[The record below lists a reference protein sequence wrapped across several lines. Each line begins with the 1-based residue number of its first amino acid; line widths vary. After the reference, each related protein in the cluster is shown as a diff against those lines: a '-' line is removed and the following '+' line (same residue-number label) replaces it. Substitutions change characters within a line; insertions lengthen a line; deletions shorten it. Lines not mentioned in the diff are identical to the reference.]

1 MRRGLARG
9 VAITAVVG
17 SALLSYAAVGNGDIV
32 APVPVTVVT
41 VTSPTGSGSGTAT
54 LQNTTTSTSYSVL
67 VGPDGTCDPGM
78 SFTVAG
84 GNPITAFAANTTR
97 NVTIQCPPRGDE
109 AITRC
114 LLHATNNSNGT
125 PLTDFMG
132 ACLYGASPPTLT
144 PLQTSLDF
152 GAPLVGDFTERTLTV
167 RNDSPSTTIRRVY
180 VMTSDLEGN
189 FQFSTPCNPDG
200 SFCDVDLTSEIGPN
214 GSFALDV
221 KCRPQSP
228 GTHTAQVYVGTDT
241 FQLLSLGVT
250 LTCTGTATAQ
260 PALALSPP
268 TIEIPPVEV
277 ATGSAATTLHVMN
290 SGGATL
296 LLRDIRIVDVDTDA
310 GDDWTYVASGA
321 CSGQITSTCM
331 LEAGEQVDLELT
343 FDPQKIGRRRATLLL
358 SYRDTLD
365 RTTEIPLD
373 GIGQGAT
380 VRRLGPPQPLAFGQL
395 PIGRTAELTVTLV
408 NEGTRDAMT
417 TITLSPPG
425 APFTF
430 VPAPPTSVSPGLP
443 RTLTVQCAPTSAGE
457 ATTTISIASPDLPVP
472 LEIAAT
478 CEGTTNQLYANPS
491 SYMLGEI
498 RLNTTAPTR
507 TVQFLST
514 DTGNPLT
521 LAGEPTLE
529 VPNPSLTLEPL
540 AQPTTPTMTA
550 VTIAPQAEGA
560 IAATVVVQATNGQ
573 SVAVPIAAAAV
584 TAKYLAA
591 DTLDLGTFCVDQPTT
606 SSNLTLLSTGT
617 ATIELM
623 PPVLGQSPSPFALA
637 LTSPMVYPHQ
647 LGAAQ
652 SAVVSVTPQ
661 RQRAAG
667 AVADTLTWRTDV
679 AGSLTASTILT
690 ARFLDTGA
698 AIAPPALNFGEITV
712 HLFTENGQRVVIQNC
727 STESLVLDPPNI
739 RTPFSIDSPN
749 FPTMLSP
756 SESVA
761 FSVGFHPTRVGTVM
775 ETLRI
780 TSPQLAGAPLEV
792 VLVGTGA
799 AGDPAPDAGIGSARP
814 GDTSF
819 YACTCNSST
828 PPLGGIP
835 IVISV
840 LLLLVPRRRRIG
852 LR

>member
-1 MRRGLARG
+1 MRRSLARG
-9 VAITAVVG
+9 VTVTAVVG
-17 SALLSYAAVGNGDIV
+17 SALLSYASVGNGDIV
-32 APVPVTVVT
+32 APVPVTVAT

-54 LQNTTTSTSYSVL
+54 LQNTTAATSYSVL
-67 VGPDGTCDPGM
+67 VAPDGTCDPDM
-78 SFTVAG
+78 SFTIAG

-97 NVTIQCPPRGDE
+97 NVTIQCAPRGSA
-109 AITRC
+109 AIQRC
-114 LLHATNNSNGT
+114 LLHATNSSNGT
-125 PLTDFMG
+125 PLADFMG

-144 PLQTSLDF
+144 PLQTALDF
-152 GAPLVGDFTERTLTV
+152 GAPLVGGFSERTLTI
-167 RNDSPSTTIRRVY
+167 RNDSPTSTIRRVY
-180 VMTSDLEGN
+180 VMTSDLDAN

-200 SFCDVDLTSEIGPN
+200 SFCDIDLTSAVAPN
-214 GSFALDV
+214 GSFDLDV
-221 KCRPQSP
+221 KCRPQSA

-250 LTCTGTATAQ
+250 LTCTGTATTQ

-277 ATGSAATTLHVMN
+277 DMGSAATTVHVIN

-310 GDDWTYVASGA
+310 ADDWTYVASGA

-331 LEAGEQVDLELT
+331 LEAGEQVDLELS
-343 FDPQKIGRRRATLLL
+343 FDPQKIGRRRAALLL

-365 RTTEIPLD
+365 RTTEVPLD
-373 GIGQGAT
+373 GAGQGAT
-380 VRRLGPPQPLAFGQL
+380 VRRLGPAQPLTFGQV
-395 PIGRTAELTVTLV
+395 PIGRMEELTLTLV
-408 NEGTRDAMT
+408 NDGNRDAMT
-417 TITLSPPG
+417 TVSLTPIGLPFSLAPTPPM
-425 APFTF
+425 T
-430 VPAPPTSVSPGLP
+430 VPPGLP
-443 RTLTVQCAPTSAGE
+443 RTITVQCAPTVAGE
-457 ATTTISIASPDLPVP
+457 VTTAVSIASPDLPAP

-478 CEGTTNQLYANPS
+478 CEGTTNQLYANPT

-498 RLNTTAPTR
+498 RINTTAPTQP
-507 TVQFLST
+507 VQLLST

-521 LAGEPTLE
+521 LSGEPTLE
-529 VPNPSLTLEPL
+529 TPNPAITIGPL
-540 AQPTTPTMTA
+540 SQQTTPTMTA
-550 VTIAPQAEGA
+550 VTVAPQAEGA
-560 IAATVVVQATNGQ
+560 ITATVVAQATNGQ
-573 SVAVPIAAAAV
+573 TVRVPLTATAV
-584 TAKYLAA
+584 TASYVAS

-606 SSNLTLLSTGT
+606 SSNLALLSTGT

-647 LGAAQ
+647 LAAAQ

-661 RQRAAG
+661 RQRAPAT
-667 AVADTLTWRTDV
+667 VADTLTWRTDV
-679 AGSLTASTILT
+679 AGSLTTSTILT
-690 ARFLDTGA
+690 ARFIDTGA
-698 AIAPPALNFGEITV
+698 AIAPPALNFGDITV
-712 HLFTENGQRVVIQNC
+712 HLFTDNGQRVVIQNC

-780 TSPQLAGAPLEV
+780 TSPQLSGAPLEV
-792 VLVGTGA
+792 LLVGTGA
-799 AGDPAPDAGIGSARP
+799 EGDPAPDAGIGGVRP

-819 YACTCNSST
+819 YACSCHSSA

-835 IVISV
+835 IVLGV
-840 LLLLVPRRRRIG
+840 MYLLVPRRRRIG